1 MKLNL
6 LPTTVARHVQSKLVF
21 VVMLLLVVASLAAA
35 FLVQRDVA
43 SDLKNLKEKAEP
55 KVQNANQVRAR
66 AAYADEIIAKA
77 RVVLTNTALVNQIDD
92 SNKAYADLYDDL
104 MPYIPSFFRVR
115 SLSAQ
120 SQGDTALVTITGYL
134 KTFQQ
139 YSDVMIALLRF
150 EDATAVGRGNF
161 APVAPGNE
169 EQFGYSTVTTDRGPI
184 PGWSGVTL
192 TLTVSRDLRAP
203 DPEPTLRAAG
213 TGAAPSQPSTPGGA
227 AGGRTGPP
235 GRP

>member
-150 EDATAVGRGNF
+150 EDATAVGRGKF
-161 APVAPGNE
+161 
-169 EQFGYSTVTTDRGPI
+169 
-184 PGWSGVTL
+184 
-192 TLTVSRDLRAP
+192 RAC
-203 DPEPTLRAAG
+203 RAG
-213 TGAAPSQPSTPGGA
+213 K
-227 AGGRTGPP
+227 
-235 GRP
+235 